1 MGVEVGVSFKTDSAD
16 VEKLDLI
23 ARQIFRQ
30 RRAGALR
37 LLLLES
43 IDKYYDKALQQSKAE
58 TNLVESAHEDSECI
72 ATCQNDSGAVV
83 SATGIPNECPVCG
96 ATHTS
101 DALQQPAITSMR
113 SGTDWGC
120 WSCYECFS
128 TGRWY
133 DTKPLEV
140 IENKLQEAPSSR

>member
-58 TNLVESAHEDSECI
+58 TTAR
-72 ATCQNDSGAVV
+72 SGAW
-83 SATGIPNECPVCG
+83 SRK
-96 ATHTS
+96 
-101 DALQQPAITSMR
+101 R
-113 SGTDWGC
+113 SNN
-120 WSCYECFS
+120 
-128 TGRWY
+128 R
-133 DTKPLEV
+133 
-140 IENKLQEAPSSR
+140 A